1 MSKRQILCTVLISI
15 LFGWIGRN
23 MRLNI
28 FGLKIIGN
36 PIIVGVIT
44 FFVLVWICLQYNE
57 KKVQV
62 SNYDR

>member
-1 MSKRQILCTVLISI
+1 MSKRQILFTTLTSI
-15 LFGWIGRN
+15 LFGWLGRN

-44 FFVLVWICLQYNE
+44 FFVLVWICLQYNKE
-57 KKVQV
+57 STGK
-62 SNYDR
+62 

>member
-1 MSKRQILCTVLISI
+1 MMSKRQILFTTLISI
-15 LFGWIGRN
+15 LFGWLGRH

-57 KKVQV
+57 KSTGK
-62 SNYDR
+62 

>member
-1 MSKRQILCTVLISI
+1 MSKRQILWTILISI
-15 LFGWIGRN
+15 LFGWLGRN

-57 KKVQV
+57 KSTGK
-62 SNYDR
+62 

>member
-1 MSKRQILCTVLISI
+1 MSKRQILFTTLTSI
-15 LFGWIGRN
+15 LFGWLGRN

-44 FFVLVWICLQYNE
+44 FFVLVWICLQYNG
-57 KKVQV
+57 KSTGK
-62 SNYDR
+62 

>member
-1 MSKRQILCTVLISI
+1 MSKRQILCTILISI
-15 LFGWIGRN
+15 LFGWLGRN

-28 FGLKIIGN
+28 FGLKIIDN

-57 KKVQV
+57 KSTGK
-62 SNYDR
+62 

>member
-15 LFGWIGRN
+15 LFGWLGRN

-28 FGLKIIGN
+28 FGLKIIDN

-44 FFVLVWICLQYNE
+44 FFVLVWICLQYNKE
-57 KKVQV
+57 STGK
-62 SNYDR
+62 

>member
-15 LFGWIGRN
+15 LFGWLGRN

-57 KKVQV
+57 KSIGK
-62 SNYDR
+62 

>member
-1 MSKRQILCTVLISI
+1 MSKRQILFTTLISI
-15 LFGWIGRN
+15 LFGWLGRN

-44 FFVLVWICLQYNE
+44 FFVLVWICLQYNKE
-57 KKVQV
+57 STGK
-62 SNYDR
+62 

>member
-15 LFGWIGRN
+15 LFGWLGRS

-28 FGLKIIGN
+28 FGLKIIDN

-57 KKVQV
+57 KSTGK
-62 SNYDR
+62 

>member
-15 LFGWIGRN
+15 LFGWLGRN

-28 FGLKIIGN
+28 FGLKIICN

-57 KKVQV
+57 KSTGK
-62 SNYDR
+62 

>member
-1 MSKRQILCTVLISI
+1 MLMSKRQILCTVLISI
-15 LFGWIGRN
+15 LFGWLGRN

-57 KKVQV
+57 KSTGK
-62 SNYDR
+62 

>member
-1 MSKRQILCTVLISI
+1 MSKRQILFTTLISI
-15 LFGWIGRN
+15 LFGWLGRH

-44 FFVLVWICLQYNE
+44 FFVLALICLQYNE
-57 KKVQV
+57 KSTGK
-62 SNYDR
+62 

>member
-1 MSKRQILCTVLISI
+1 MNRRQILVITLISI

-28 FGLKIIGN
+28 FGLKITGN

-44 FFVLVWICLQYNE
+44 FFVLVWICLQYNKE
-57 KKVQV
+57 STGK
-62 SNYDR
+62 

>member
-15 LFGWIGRN
+15 LFGLLGRN

-36 PIIVGVIT
+36 SVIVGVIT
-44 FFVLVWICLQYNE
+44 FFVLVWICLQYND
-57 KKVQV
+57 KSTGK
-62 SNYDR
+62 

>member
-1 MSKRQILCTVLISI
+1 MSKRQILCTVPISI
-15 LFGWIGRN
+15 LFGWLGRN

-57 KKVQV
+57 KSTGK
-62 SNYDR
+62 

>member
-1 MSKRQILCTVLISI
+1 MSKRQILFTTLISI
-15 LFGWIGRN
+15 LSGWLGRN

-57 KKVQV
+57 KSTGK
-62 SNYDR
+62 

>member
-1 MSKRQILCTVLISI
+1 
-15 LFGWIGRN
+15 

-57 KKVQV
+57 KSTGK
-62 SNYDR
+62 

>member
-1 MSKRQILCTVLISI
+1 MSKRQILFTTLISI
-15 LFGWIGRN
+15 LSGWLGRN

-36 PIIVGVIT
+36 PIIVGIIT

-57 KKVQV
+57 KSTGK
-62 SNYDR
+62 

>member
-15 LFGWIGRN
+15 LFGWLGRN

-36 PIIVGVIT
+36 PIITGVIT
-44 FFVLVWICLQYNE
+44 FFVLVWICIQYND
-57 KKVQV
+57 KSTGK
-62 SNYDR
+62 

>member
-1 MSKRQILCTVLISI
+1 MSKRQILFTTLISF
-15 LFGWIGRN
+15 LFGWLGRH

-44 FFVLVWICLQYNE
+44 FFVLVWICLQYNKE
-57 KKVQV
+57 STGK
-62 SNYDR
+62 

>member
-15 LFGWIGRN
+15 LFGWLGRS

-57 KKVQV
+57 KSTGK
-62 SNYDR
+62 

>member
-1 MSKRQILCTVLISI
+1 MSKMQILFTILISI
-15 LFGWIGRN
+15 LFGWLGRN

-57 KKVQV
+57 KSTGK
-62 SNYDR
+62 

>member
-15 LFGWIGRN
+15 LFGWLVRN

-57 KKVQV
+57 KSTGK
-62 SNYDR
+62 

>member
-1 MSKRQILCTVLISI
+1 MNKRQILFTTLISI
-15 LFGWIGRN
+15 LSGWLERN

-44 FFVLVWICLQYNE
+44 FFVLVWICLQYNKE
-57 KKVQV
+57 STGK
-62 SNYDR
+62 

>member
-15 LFGWIGRN
+15 LFGWLGRN

-36 PIIVGVIT
+36 PVIVGVIT
-44 FFVLVWICLQYNE
+44 FFVLVWICLQYND
-57 KKVQV
+57 KSTGK
-62 SNYDR
+62 

>member
-15 LFGWIGRN
+15 LFGWLGRN

-36 PIIVGVIT
+36 HIIVGIIT

-57 KKVQV
+57 KSTGK
-62 SNYDR
+62 

>member
-1 MSKRQILCTVLISI
+1 MLMSKRQILFTTLISI
-15 LFGWIGRN
+15 LSGWLGRN

-36 PIIVGVIT
+36 PIIVGIIT

-57 KKVQV
+57 KSTGK
-62 SNYDR
+62 

>member
-1 MSKRQILCTVLISI
+1 MSKRQILFTTLTSI
-15 LFGWIGRN
+15 LFGWLGRN

-44 FFVLVWICLQYNE
+44 FFVLVWICFQYNG
-57 KKVQV
+57 KSAGK
-62 SNYDR
+62 

>member
-1 MSKRQILCTVLISI
+1 MSKRQILFTTLISI
-15 LFGWIGRN
+15 LFGWLGRH

-44 FFVLVWICLQYNE
+44 FFVLAWICLQYNE
-57 KKVQV
+57 KNTGK
-62 SNYDR
+62 

>member
-1 MSKRQILCTVLISI
+1 MSKRQILFTTLISI
-15 LFGWIGRN
+15 LSGWLGRN

-44 FFVLVWICLQYNE
+44 FFVLVWICLQYNKE
-57 KKVQV
+57 STGK
-62 SNYDR
+62 